1 MPSAVIPFRSSFVH
15 AAVVFSISPPR
26 GLYAARRG
34 IARVPSVTE
43 IESEMVKL
51 RFISLSLVFGRWSG
65 RKMLE
70 HFVHAFVEVLRVL
83 VGFVG
88 ERIARR
94 TPPDQLLRL
103 CVEEIDD

>member
-1 MPSAVIPFRSSFVH
+1 
-15 AAVVFSISPPR
+15 
-26 GLYAARRG
+26 
-34 IARVPSVTE
+34 
-43 IESEMVKL
+43 
-51 RFISLSLVFGRWSG
+51 
-65 RKMLE
+65 MLE